1 MKLNENIRYL
11 RKKFGMSQEELAK
24 KTGYTDRSSI
34 ARIEKGEIDLPQS
47 KILLFAKAFN
57 ISSNELFGDVS
68 DGAIFSNTIHLLG
81 RVAAGSPIFAEE
93 NIIGQLDVPLEWSN
107 NQEYYGLLIKG
118 NSMEP
123 QIKNKDIVIVH
134 RQDTADPGD
143 IVIATINGDDAVC
156 KKFMIYGNTVL
167 LRSFNPDY
175 DDIDVTG
182 HTDFKIWGRVIE
194 ARHRF

>member
-1 MKLNENIRYL
+1 
-11 RKKFGMSQEELAK
+11 
-24 KTGYTDRSSI
+24 
-34 ARIEKGEIDLPQS
+34 
-47 KILLFAKAFN
+47 
-57 ISSNELFGDVS
+57 
-68 DGAIFSNTIHLLG
+68 
-81 RVAAGSPIFAEE
+81 
-93 NIIGQLDVPLEWSN
+93 
-107 NQEYYGLLIKG
+107 
-118 NSMEP
+118 MEP

>member
-1 MKLNENIRYL
+1 MKLHENIKFY
-11 RKKFGMSQEELAK
+11 RKKLGMSQEELAK

-47 KILLFAKAFN
+47 KIMLFANAFN
-57 ISSNELFGDVS
+57 ISSNDLFGECGEGSVY
-68 DGAIFSNTIHLLG
+68 SNTIHLLG

-93 NIIGQLDVPLEWSN
+93 NIIGELDVPLEWSN
-107 NQEYYGLLIKG
+107 NQEYYGLAIRG
-118 NSMEP
+118 DSMEP
-123 QIKNKDIVIVH
+123 QIMNKDIVIVH
-134 RQDTADPGD
+134 RQDTADSGE

-156 KKFMIYGNTVL
+156 KKFMVYGSTMI
-167 LRSFNPDY
+167 LRSFNPQY

-182 HTDFKIWGRVIE
+182 KDNFKIWGKVIE

>member
-1 MKLNENIRYL
+1 MKLHENIKFY
-11 RKKFGMSQEELAK
+11 RKKLGLSQEELAK

-47 KILLFAKAFN
+47 KIALFARAFN
-57 ISSNELFGDVS
+57 ISSNDLFGECAEGSVY
-68 DGAIFSNTIHLLG
+68 ANTIHLLG

-93 NIIGQLDVPLEWSN
+93 NIIGELDVPLEWSN
-107 NQEYYGLLIKG
+107 NQEYYGLSIKG

-123 QIKNKDIVIVH
+123 QIRNNDIVIVH
-134 RQDTADPGD
+134 RQDTAETGE
-143 IVIATINGDDAVC
+143 IVIATVNGDDAVC
-156 KKFMIYGNTVL
+156 KKFMVYGNTIL
-167 LRSFNPDY
+167 LRSFNSEY

-182 HTDFKIWGRVIE
+182 KDDFHIWGKVIE